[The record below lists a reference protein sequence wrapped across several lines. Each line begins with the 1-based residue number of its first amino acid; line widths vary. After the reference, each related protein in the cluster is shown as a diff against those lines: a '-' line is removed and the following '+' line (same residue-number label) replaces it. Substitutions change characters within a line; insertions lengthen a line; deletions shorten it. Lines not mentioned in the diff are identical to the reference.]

1 MMTTRKQK
9 RVWTTLIVV
18 YFLVLAEAPLVYG
31 QNFAPPS
38 PTQESTVDIKNG
50 SLSTNNFVSLEK
62 ASAINLLE
70 NKSVTGFFSKNF
82 TINGQVGELENGAVI
97 DDWAVVLEK
106 LKNQD
111 KALINQNITSDQ
123 VKTAY
128 ESWFRQQRSRRD
140 QFVGDGGG
148 AVQQKNLLI
157 LIKESFDFGSGKN
170 PQLKD
175 GTVLKNSSD
184 WESWARKQGLPAA
197 GLALMALYGTVRRR
211 RELEEKEYDGWS
223 EQFNNLSHG
232 ANFQNNREY
241 NRIYQNI
248 SRQAHT
254 QKQSDYAIAHKKLS
268 AYKPTISSPRQSRQ
282 SQDFSRL
289 VAGSFSVVRSVQ
301 SVISRPY
308 RLGAGRWGSR
318 RVTAIAAISK
328 RFYQSYR
335 ALELSYEGKP
345 VPVAIQQR
353 IQQLKRGYQAARNE
367 GYKYIRTS
375 YYMRNRWTKYAA
387 YRQMSSGVW
396 EREIRQQHQ
405 AQKTYNQQRVQ
416 YQVQAKVYNQKRQEL
431 LNPITQKYRNWSS
444 QFRAF
449 WRDQRAKAGLAVQES
464 TQLKKIITTV
474 KTAFATRQNKS
485 RQQLETK
492 TLNFYASKSK
502 MLNRTFEESRLQKQ
516 WDS

>member
-223 EQFNNLSHG
+223 EQFKNLSHG
-232 ANFQNNREY
+232 ANFKNNREY

-248 SRQAHT
+248 SRQVHT
-254 QKQSDYAIAHKKLS
+254 
-268 AYKPTISSPRQSRQ
+268 
-282 SQDFSRL
+282 
-289 VAGSFSVVRSVQ
+289 
-301 SVISRPY
+301 
-308 RLGAGRWGSR
+308 
-318 RVTAIAAISK
+318 
-328 RFYQSYR
+328 
-335 ALELSYEGKP
+335 
-345 VPVAIQQR
+345 
-353 IQQLKRGYQAARNE
+353 
-367 GYKYIRTS
+367 
-375 YYMRNRWTKYAA
+375 
-387 YRQMSSGVW
+387 
-396 EREIRQQHQ
+396 
-405 AQKTYNQQRVQ
+405 
-416 YQVQAKVYNQKRQEL
+416 QKRQEL
-431 LNPITQKYRNWSS
+431 LNSTTQKYRNWSS